1 MNSGQRIALI
11 LGLLIIF
18 GMALFPPWRTPPE
31 YGEAVA
37 SYRFVFRPSK
47 GHTINRVDTA
57 RLGAQCLAVFALT
70 GAAYLILGRRPKIA
84 TH

>member
-1 MNSGQRIALI
+1 MNFRQRIVLI
-11 LGLLIIF
+11 LGLLIVF

-37 SYRFVFRPSK
+37 DYRFVFRPSK

-57 RLGAQCLAVFALT
+57 RLGAQCLAVLALT
-70 GAAYLILGRRPKIA
+70 GAVYLIFRRHPK
-84 TH
+84 